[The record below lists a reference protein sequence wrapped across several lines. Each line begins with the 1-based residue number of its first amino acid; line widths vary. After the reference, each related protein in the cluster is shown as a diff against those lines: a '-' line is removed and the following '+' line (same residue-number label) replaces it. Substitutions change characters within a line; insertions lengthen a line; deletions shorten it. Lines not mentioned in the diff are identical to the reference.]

1 MAAIPTRPSKT
12 RPNETVISMKENKTK
27 KTRVGGGISIRAVS
41 GIVTFVAVLL
51 AFYAF
56 TLASRVDNAQT
67 MVSADE
73 RRYLEC
79 SEAINDLQTTSDFLT
94 SQARSYVATGRRE
107 YLDAYINEIEVT
119 NRRGK
124 ALEVLR
130 STFSVEDKAAKALEQ
145 ALAASDALA
154 KTELVAMKL
163 AAGHYGLQDL
173 PEKVKNAN
181 VDEFQGEGGEKGTID
196 VAMSLVL
203 DGNYDTAKHEIQS
216 KVESSSNVLLIGLDA
231 ELTSNEALVQN
242 LLFQLRVSVALL
254 LCVIMVLVLALLMYV
269 IKPLGN
275 YVKRISNNEPLDSDG
290 AYELHYLANAY
301 NAVYE
306 DNAKRIEQLRTF
318 AERDPLTGIS
328 NRSGYDNF
336 LATHTRDIVLLL
348 IDIDNF
354 ADYNAVYGHDAGDA
368 VLIRLAGALSEAFR
382 STDFPC
388 RVESDTF
395 AVVMTNMNTDLRN
408 VIVNKIEYVNA
419 ILSNDAEDLPLVT
432 LSVGAAFS
440 TEGMSDKD
448 IFYAADAALQDA
460 KRSESNS
467 IVFYGENN
475 TVS

>member
-1 MAAIPTRPSKT
+1 
-12 RPNETVISMKENKTK
+12 MKEKSETK
-27 KTRVGGGISIRAVS
+27 ARSDRGISIRVVS
-41 GIVTFVAVLL
+41 SIVIFIAVLL

-56 TLASRVDNAQT
+56 ALASRVGDAQEV
-67 MVSADE
+67 VSEDE
-73 RRYLEC
+73 KRYLEC
-79 SEAINDLQTTSDFLT
+79 SEAISDLQMASDFLT
-94 SQARSYVATGRRE
+94 SQARSYVVTGRRD
-107 YLDAYINEIEVT
+107 YMDAYVKELNVT

-124 ALEVLR
+124 AVEVLK
-130 STFSVEDKAAKALEQ
+130 TCFSMEDEVAKILEQ
-145 ALAASDALA
+145 ALVASDALA
-154 KTELVAMKL
+154 KTELVAMHL
-163 AAGHYGLQDL
+163 AADHYGLQDL
-173 PEKVKNAN
+173 PELIEQAN
-181 VDEFQGEGGEKGTID
+181 TDVYQREGGQKSDID
-196 VAMSLVL
+196 VATSLVL
-203 DGNYDTAKHEIQS
+203 DENYDRAKAEIQS
-216 KVESSSNVLLIGLDA
+216 KVDASSHVLLAELDA
-231 ELTSNEALVQN
+231 ELEGNEALVQS
-242 LLFQLRVSVALL
+242 LLFRLRVSVALL
-254 LCVIMVLVLALLMYV
+254 LCVIMVLVLALFMYV

-275 YVKRISNNEPLDSDG
+275 YVARIRKNEPLDTDG

-354 ADYNAVYGHDAGDA
+354 ADYNAVYGHDTGDA
-368 VLIRLAGALSEAFR
+368 VLQRLAEALSEAFR

-388 RVESDTF
+388 RVESDMF
-395 AVVMTNMNTDLRN
+395 AVVMTNMNTDLRD
-408 VIVNKIEYVNA
+408 VIVNKMEYVNA
-419 ILSNDAEDLPLVT
+419 ILANDAEELPLVT

-467 IVFYGENN
+467 IVFYGENSV
-475 TVS
+475 VS